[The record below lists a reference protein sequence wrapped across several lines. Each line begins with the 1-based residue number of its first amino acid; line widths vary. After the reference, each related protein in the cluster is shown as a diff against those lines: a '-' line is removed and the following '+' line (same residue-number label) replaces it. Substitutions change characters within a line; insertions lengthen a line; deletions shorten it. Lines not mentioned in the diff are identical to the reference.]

1 MTKNRQLNSL
11 FFILLIFSF
20 NIFAENII
28 LSDFEQHQLSQWEE
42 HEFNNKTNYSLI
54 KENSQTILKASSI
67 ASASGLV
74 KKIKINLNK
83 TPYLNWS
90 WKIQNT
96 LKNTS
101 ETQKTGDDYPARIY
115 VVISKG
121 IFFWKTRSLAYV
133 WSSHQAVNSHWF
145 NAYTSNLTMV
155 AANSGKQKIGQ
166 WVQHKINLKE
176 DIKRY
181 LKIDAD
187 NIDAFAIMSD
197 TDNTK
202 QQATAYY
209 KNIFFS
215 NN

>member
-1 MTKNRQLNSL
+1 
-11 FFILLIFSF
+11 
-20 NIFAENII
+20 
-28 LSDFEQHQLSQWEE
+28 
-42 HEFNNKTNYSLI
+42 
-54 KENSQTILKASSI
+54 
-67 ASASGLV
+67 
-74 KKIKINLNK
+74 
-83 TPYLNWS
+83 
-90 WKIQNT
+90 
-96 LKNTS
+96 
-101 ETQKTGDDYPARIY
+101 
-115 VVISKG
+115 
-121 IFFWKTRSLAYV
+121 
-133 WSSHQAVNSHWF
+133 
-145 NAYTSNLTMV
+145 MV